1 MLTAATNL
9 LGLNKTS
16 ETGDET
22 AARARSASP
31 PPAPSNLQTN
41 QTPLSTLE
49 PAPDG
54 TTPTTACS

>member
-9 LGLNKTS
+9 LGLNKTH

-41 QTPLSTLE
+41 QTSPNSTTDSE
-49 PAPDG
+49 AKSG
-54 TTPTTACS
+54 